1 MENLIAFAVG
11 RRWLVVAATL
21 LIAGLGLY
29 NATQLP
35 IDAVPDITNIQ
46 VQINSEAEGYSPLES
61 EQRVTYIVENAMSG
75 IPHLDYTRSLSRY
88 GLSQVT
94 VVFEE
99 GTNIYWA
106 RQQISERLLSVRN
119 ELPPGVEPKLG
130 PIASGLGEIFTYA
143 IKAQPDARRADGNE
157 YNAEDLRTI
166 QDWIIRPQLV
176 KVPGITEINSV
187 GGFAREYQVAPT
199 PGKLLAYKV
208 TIDDLIRAL
217 ESNNQ
222 NAGAGYI
229 ERNGEQWL
237 IRSPGQ
243 LDSLNDIGQVVVA
256 KRDDAPVRIK
266 DVAEVRYG
274 KELRTGAA
282 TMDGQETVLG
292 TAFMLLGEN
301 SRTVAKAVAE
311 KLVEV
316 NRSLPEGVVA
326 EAVYNRTELVD
337 KTIVTVKNNLLEG
350 AILVIVVL
358 FVLLGNMQAAFIVA
372 LVIPLSMLF
381 AITGMASNKVSG
393 NLMSLGAIDFG
404 LIVDGAVIV
413 VENTLRR
420 LGLAQQRLG
429 RLLTIEERLNEVVIS
444 TREVFKPAVFGVFI
458 IMLVYLP
465 IFALSGVEGKMFH
478 PMAFTVVA
486 ALLGALIFSVT
497 FVPAA
502 VAILVRG
509 KVKEKEN
516 GLMLLA
522 HKLYQ
527 PLLNL
532 SLKIPVIMVTLATVF
547 VVYSASQISKLG
559 TEFLPQLDEHD
570 MAIHALRIPG
580 TGLEQAIG
588 MQKQLEDEISE
599 FSEVETVFA
608 KIGTPE
614 IATDPMPP
622 NVADTF
628 VMLKPREQWPDPTKP
643 KDVLVDEI
651 RMAIEKVPGNKYEL
665 TQPIEMRFNELIA
678 GVRSD
683 VAIRIYGDDLDT
695 LAVLGANVETL
706 LRQVDGG
713 KDVRIEQM
721 KGLPMISVEP
731 QRDHLALLGLTV
743 VDIQNAL
750 QTATSGRQ
758 TGLIYEGDRRFKL
771 VVRMDDAYRRDIKAL
786 AQIPVAIPGNA
797 NPDLSYV
804 PLGEVADIKEIQGP
818 SQVNRESG
826 KRNVVVTANV
836 EGRDLGSFIAETQEL
851 MRSQLDLPSG
861 YWLGYGG
868 TFEQLQSAIGRL
880 SILVPLTLLLILML
894 LYSAFNSLRDSL
906 VVFTGVPLALTGG
919 VMALIFR
926 DLSLSISAI
935 VGFIALS
942 GVAVLNGVVMLS
954 FIRELREKG
963 ETLLVAI
970 QQGAS
975 QRLRPVLMTAL
986 VASLGFVPMAINTG
1000 AGAEVQ
1006 RPLATVVIGGIVSST
1021 LLTLVV
1027 LPALYL
1033 LVHYLATV
1041 KPSRDEFSWCMICA
1055 LGKLINTRRSSVT
1068 GLMEYSETL

>member
-1 MENLIAFAVG
+1 MEKLIAFAVG

-99 GTNIYWA
+99 GTDIYWA

-130 PIASGLGEIFTYA
+130 PIASGLGEVFTYA
-143 IKAQPDARRADGNE
+143 IKAGPDARRADGNE

-187 GGFAREYQVAPT
+187 GGFAREYQVAPN

-208 TIDDLIRAL
+208 TIEDLIRAL
-217 ESNNQ
+217 ERNNQ
-222 NAGAGYI
+222 NTGAGYI

-243 LDSLNDIGQVVVA
+243 LENLYDIGQVVIA

-326 EAVYNRTELVD
+326 KAVYNRTELVD

-516 GLMLLA
+516 GLMLFA

-532 SLKIPVIMVTLATVF
+532 SLKMPVIMVTVAAVF
-547 VVYSASQISKLG
+547 VVYSASQITKLG

-588 MQKQLEDEISE
+588 MQKQLEGEISE

-643 KDVLVDEI
+643 KDVLIDEI
-651 RMAIEKVPGNKYEL
+651 RMAIDKVPGNKYEL

-683 VAIRIYGDDLDT
+683 VAIRIYGDDLGT

-713 KDVRIEQM
+713 KDVRVEQM

-771 VVRMDDAYRRDIKAL
+771 VVRMDETYRRDIKAL

-804 PLGEVADIKEIQGP
+804 PLGEVANIKEIQGP

-836 EGRDLGSFIAETQEL
+836 EGRDLGSFITETQEL

-919 VMALIFR
+919 VMALILR
-926 DLSLSISAI
+926 DMSLSISAI

-1033 LVHYLATV
+1033 LVHY
-1041 KPSRDEFSWCMICA
+1041 FSDRKA
-1055 LGKLINTRRSSVT
+1055 
-1068 GLMEYSETL
+1068 

>member
-1 MENLIAFAVG
+1 MEKLIAFAVG

-99 GTNIYWA
+99 GTDIYWA

-130 PIASGLGEIFTYA
+130 PIASGLGEVFTYA
-143 IKAQPDARRADGNE
+143 IKAGPDARRADGNE

-187 GGFAREYQVAPT
+187 GGFAREYQVAPN

-208 TIDDLIRAL
+208 TIEDLIRAL
-217 ESNNQ
+217 ERNNQ

-243 LDSLNDIGQVVVA
+243 LENLYDIGQVVIA

-326 EAVYNRTELVD
+326 KAVYNRTELVD

-516 GLMLLA
+516 GLMLFA

-532 SLKIPVIMVTLATVF
+532 SLKMPVIMVTVAAVF
-547 VVYSASQISKLG
+547 VVYSASQITKLG

-588 MQKQLEDEISE
+588 MQKQLEGEISE

-643 KDVLVDEI
+643 KDVLIDEI
-651 RMAIEKVPGNKYEL
+651 RMAIDKVPGNKYEL

-713 KDVRIEQM
+713 KDVRVEQM

-804 PLGEVADIKEIQGP
+804 PLGEVANIKEIQGP

-836 EGRDLGSFIAETQEL
+836 EGRDLGSFITETQEL

-919 VMALIFR
+919 VMALILR
-926 DLSLSISAI
+926 DMSLSISAI

-1033 LVHYLATV
+1033 MVHY
-1041 KPSRDEFSWCMICA
+1041 FSDRKA
-1055 LGKLINTRRSSVT
+1055 
-1068 GLMEYSETL
+1068 

>member
-804 PLGEVADIKEIQGP
+804 PLGEVANIKEIQGP

-1033 LVHYLATV
+1033 MVHY
-1041 KPSRDEFSWCMICA
+1041 FSNRKA
-1055 LGKLINTRRSSVT
+1055 
-1068 GLMEYSETL
+1068 